1 VKQKIIVIV
10 RTRDEAHRIG
20 QFCASYRDA
29 DMILV
34 ADGGSLD
41 NTIEIAQTFPNVI
54 IRNYTERVELG
65 NGYWRNNDSDH
76 ANFLFRW
83 AYSLHPDWVIYDD
96 CDCVPNFLLKQD
108 YRTILAETD
117 KDFVMAVRLYLWGTD
132 QHFPYM
138 AKPEANHVIYEP
150 SLWAWR
156 GGIDFW
162 TVDVPPAYT
171 FRIGSM
177 PVKDLHYDAETL
189 DLLPPYCL
197 IHKSWDDPERV
208 EKKIKY
214 YRESGF
220 IPGMSHPLEFAGPLE
235 LLPDFLRE

>member
-1 VKQKIIVIV
+1 MEKIIVIV

-41 NTIEIAQTFPNVI
+41 NTIEIARTFSNVEI
-54 IRNYTERVELG
+54 QNYTGRVELQHG
-65 NGYWRNNDSDH
+65 LWRNN
-76 ANFLFRW
+76 
-83 AYSLHPDWVIYDD
+83 D

-117 KDFVMAVRLYLWGTD
+117 KDFVLAVRLYLWGTD

-138 AKPEANHVIYEP
+138 AKPEVNHVIYEP

-156 GGIDFW
+156 GSIDFW
-162 TVDVPPAYT
+162 TVDAPPAYT
-171 FRIGSM
+171 FRIGGM

-197 IHKSWDDPERV
+197 IHKSWDDPVRV
-208 EKKIKY
+208 EKKIQY

-220 IPGMSHPLEFAGPLE
+220 IPGMLHPMEFAGPLE
-235 LLPDFLRE
+235 PIPDFLRE